1 MERPGLTIPTESL
14 NTVIIVST
22 ASATGLIVL
31 LVLNLFVCG
40 CIVAMCLKQ
49 RNEPT
54 YQRCTPTSVPSV
66 PSIRAPVRVQF
77 QEEANYS
84 EIAPRTEDMFQM
96 RLIQNHRIT
105 MSQPH
110 LMTTS
115 FGPHGL
121 HSEHVAMSQPHL
133 STRQWISQ
141 RTTSFGNI
149 YSSVVDSQEDL
160 TEEHIHQ
167 VHACIHVQC
176 LLIQASS
183 KSL

>member
-1 MERPGLTIPTESL
+1 MEGPGLAIPTESL
-14 NTVIIVST
+14 TTLIIVST

-31 LVLNLFVCG
+31 LILNLFVCS

-54 YQRCTPTSVPSV
+54 YQRCTPTPVPSV
-66 PSIRAPVRVQF
+66 RPVRVQF

-84 EIAPRTEDMFQM
+84 EIAPRTENMFQM

-110 LMTTS
+110 LIS
-115 FGPHGL
+115 RQFGPQNL
-121 HSEHVAMSQPHL
+121 QSEHVAMSQPHL
-133 STRQWISQ
+133 TTGQWTSQ
-141 RTTSFGNI
+141 RTASFENI

-167 VHACIHVQC
+167 VYKQ
-176 LLIQASS
+176 IQASS
-183 KSL
+183 